1 MRVSLS
7 LLLTLLCLLALTLT
21 FPPLTAAVDSYD
33 EPTDEYVEETPP
45 PPPATTGSGPRAKLI
60 IHKRLITPIPG
71 LFAAQRPINVSIV
84 CYNVGTLPAYGLTIG
99 DNWGDLFEIVE
110 GANVTEV
117 DVLEAGEVTELNFTV
132 VPAKEGHFT
141 GGAATVSY
149 QAEGE
154 GSRLQ
159 QAYSS
164 GYRSFTVYPLDV
176 YERYSSSKTVSTQR
190 SLSTRRT
197 AACSS
202 LSH

>member
-7 LLLTLLCLLALTLT
+7 LLLLFLILLALTLS

-33 EPTDEYVEETPP
+33 EPTDEYVEEETPP
-45 PPPATTGSGPRAKLI
+45 PPAATTGSGPRAKLI
-60 IHKRLITPIPG
+60 IHKRLITPIPN

-84 CYNVGTLPAYGLTIG
+84 CYNVGTLAAYGLTIG

-110 GANVTEV
+110 GSNVTEV

-176 YERYSSSKTVSTQR
+176 YERYSRSKTVSVQR
-190 SLSTRRT
+190 ISSCTANCRRPVT
-197 AACSS
+197 
-202 LSH
+202 